1 MSKSNSVPYIE
12 AEEIKNCISK
22 DMGTSYEAWLTADG
36 KVRIFTYEGTEKDCY
51 DTMLE
56 AQVDYLFY

>member
-1 MSKSNSVPYIE
+1 
-12 AEEIKNCISK
+12 
-22 DMGTSYEAWLTADG
+22 MGTSYEAWLTADG